1 MRVACL
7 AQYMYE
13 PLSYICVGLARGV
26 DVHRPPARPRLRRRL
41 RFRGAGSKRTSSPS
55 RSCTATPCP
64 CIQAATPCT
73 QAVTP
78 CIQVVTP
85 CIQALKTHLLA
96 FKERLQRNPAARRA
110 AGYAVVRQTLRELG
124 EWDEYTVAEVEQA
137 FSAVKQA
144 DALSAAPVAVEP
156 SSEWTSAPGYQM
168 Y

>member
-1 MRVACL
+1 MCR
-7 AQYMYE
+7 
-13 PLSYICVGLARGV
+13 SRS
-26 DVHRPPARPRLRRRL
+26 RRRRAPTTCSIPTSVASTL
-41 RFRGAGSKRTSSPS
+41 QRSRRSKRTSSPS
-55 RSCTATPCP
+55 RSCAATPSIQAANP
-64 CIQAATPCT
+64 CIQA
-73 QAVTP
+73 V
-78 CIQVVTP
+78 IP

-144 DALSAAPVAVEP
+144 DALSAAPVEP

>member
-1 MRVACL
+1 MCR
-7 AQYMYE
+7 
-13 PLSYICVGLARGV
+13 SRS
-26 DVHRPPARPRLRRRL
+26 RRRPAPTTCSIPTSVASTL
-41 RFRGAGSKRTSSPS
+41 QRSRRSKRTSSPS
-55 RSCTATPCP
+55 RSCAATP
-64 CIQAATPCT
+64 CIQAAD
-73 QAVTP
+73 
-78 CIQVVTP
+78 P
-85 CIQALKTHLLA
+85 CIQAVIPCIQAVIPCIQAVIPCIQAHKTHLLA

-144 DALSAAPVAVEP
+144 DALSAAPVEP

>member
-1 MRVACL
+1 MCR
-7 AQYMYE
+7 
-13 PLSYICVGLARGV
+13 SRS
-26 DVHRPPARPRLRRRL
+26 RRRRAPTTCSIPTSVASTL
-41 RFRGAGSKRTSSPS
+41 QRSRRSKRTSSPS
-55 RSCTATPCP
+55 RSCAATP
-64 CIQAATPCT
+64 CIQAATPYI
-73 QAVTP
+73 QAA
-78 CIQVVTP
+78 TP

-144 DALSAAPVAVEP
+144 DALSAAPVEP

>member
-1 MRVACL
+1 MCR
-7 AQYMYE
+7 
-13 PLSYICVGLARGV
+13 SRS
-26 DVHRPPARPRLRRRL
+26 RRRRAPTTCSIPTSVASTL
-41 RFRGAGSKRTSSPS
+41 QRSRRSKRTSSPS
-55 RSCTATPCP
+55 RSCAATP
-64 CIQAATPCT
+64 CIQAATPCI
-73 QAVTP
+73 QAATP
-78 CIQVVTP
+78 RIQAATP

-144 DALSAAPVAVEP
+144 DALSAAPVEP
-156 SSEWTSAPGYQM
+156 SSEWPSAPGYQM

>member
-1 MRVACL
+1 MCR
-7 AQYMYE
+7 
-13 PLSYICVGLARGV
+13 SRS
-26 DVHRPPARPRLRRRL
+26 RRRRAPTTCSIL
-41 RFRGAGSKRTSSPS
+41 TSVASTLQRSRRSKRTSSPS
-55 RSCTATPCP
+55 RSCAATPSIQAANP
-64 CIQAATPCT
+64 CIQA
-73 QAVTP
+73 VIP
-78 CIQVVTP
+78 CIQAVIP

-144 DALSAAPVAVEP
+144 DALSAAPVEP

>member
-1 MRVACL
+1 MCR
-7 AQYMYE
+7 
-13 PLSYICVGLARGV
+13 SRS
-26 DVHRPPARPRLRRRL
+26 RRRRAPTTCSIPTSVASTL
-41 RFRGAGSKRTSSPS
+41 QRSRRSKRTSSPS
-55 RSCTATPCP
+55 RSCAATP
-64 CIQAATPCT
+64 CIQAATPCI
-73 QAVTP
+73 QAATP
-78 CIQVVTP
+78 RIQAATP

-144 DALSAAPVAVEP
+144 DALSAAPVEP

>member
-1 MRVACL
+1 MCR
-7 AQYMYE
+7 
-13 PLSYICVGLARGV
+13 SRS
-26 DVHRPPARPRLRRRL
+26 RRRRAPTTCSIL
-41 RFRGAGSKRTSSPS
+41 TSVASTLQRSRRSKRTSSPS
-55 RSCTATPCP
+55 RSCAATPSIQAANP
-64 CIQAATPCT
+64 CIQA
-73 QAVTP
+73 V
-78 CIQVVTP
+78 IP

-144 DALSAAPVAVEP
+144 DALSAAPVEP